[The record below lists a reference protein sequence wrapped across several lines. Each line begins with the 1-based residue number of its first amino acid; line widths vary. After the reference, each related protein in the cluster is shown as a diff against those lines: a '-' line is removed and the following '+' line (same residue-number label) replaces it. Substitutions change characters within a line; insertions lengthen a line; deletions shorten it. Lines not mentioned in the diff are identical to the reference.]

1 MLIIRNPFIINGY
14 ISPAYF
20 CDRKAESEM
29 LIRQITNGNNT
40 ALISTRRMGKTGLIR
55 HCFQSKEIQKTYYT
69 FFIDIYATKSLRE
82 FVFALSKE
90 IIESLK
96 SSGKKT
102 IQTFWETMKSLT
114 FRLVQYPRSDK
125 RSYPECQT
133 VE

>member
-1 MLIIRNPFIINGY
+1 MPIIRNPFIINGY
-14 ISPAYF
+14 ISPTYF

-90 IIESLK
+90 VIEVLGQENDTEFLGNDEVTASQ
-96 SSGKKT
+96 SD
-102 IQTFWETMKSLT
+102 I
-114 FRLVQYPRSDK
+114 RLQW
-125 RSYPECQT
+125 
-133 VE
+133 

>member
-55 HCFQSKEIQKTYYT
+55 HCFQSKEIQRHITHSLL
-69 FFIDIYATKSLRE
+69 IYMRPNLC
-82 FVFALSKE
+82 VNLCLLSAKK
-90 IIESLK
+90 L
-96 SSGKKT
+96 SSH
-102 IQTFWETMKSLT
+102 
-114 FRLVQYPRSDK
+114 
-125 RSYPECQT
+125 
-133 VE
+133 